1 MKLRCAMGSLTARI
15 MLIIVLAVVVIQM
28 VSFGLVLIVAAKQGR
43 AQMYSFMGADIA
55 FVQQFLG
62 SVPAGERQQWLSK
75 LDRGYYRLMVEPAQ
89 PPLPRCRDSH
99 ADELVHAMHAR
110 VGTAV
115 KVEALCQQE
124 PYDGPRLVLP
134 LDAQQE
140 LVVVFGD
147 RPFAPPPLFI
157 TFGYI
162 IVLCALVMLVAWY
175 AVRQATR
182 PLSQIAAAAGELGR
196 DLHAPPLDESGP
208 AEMGRAAAAFNAMQR
223 AIQQRVAERTQILA
237 SISHDLKTPLT
248 RLRLRAENHVPPEHR
263 ERFAQDI
270 DAMAALIQ
278 DGLDYAE
285 SATLREPRQPLDL
298 RQLCEAM
305 AEDMRDT
312 GLECSVEGGTDSES
326 DGPVRAAPRAL
337 RRALQNLLDNAV
349 RYGQRARIQL
359 REDAE
364 DGAVLILID
373 DDGPG
378 IAPDQ
383 LERVFDPFLRLESS
397 RNRETG
403 GTGLG
408 LTIARNL
415 LRAHGGDVRL
425 ENRSSTLRQA
435 QGPKLG
441 HGGLRAVVRL
451 PRGGVSS

>member
-1 MKLRCAMGSLTARI
+1 MNLRCGMGSLTARI
-15 MLIIVLAVVVIQM
+15 MLIIVAAVVFIQI
-28 VSFGLVLIVAAKQGR
+28 VSFGLVLMVAGKQGR

-55 FVQQFLG
+55 FVQELLG
-62 SVPAGERQQWLSK
+62 TVPAAERAQWLSK
-75 LDRGYYRLMVEPAQ
+75 LDRGYYRLSVVPAQ
-89 PPLPRCRDSH
+89 PPLPRCHDWH
-99 ADELVHAMHAR
+99 ADELVLALHQRAGR
-110 VGTAV
+110 DIQ
-115 KVEALCQQE
+115 VEALCPGAQ
-124 PYDGPRLVLP
+124 DGPRLVLP
-134 LDAQQE
+134 LDAQQD

-162 IVLCALVMLVAWY
+162 VVLCALVMLVAWY

-196 DLHAPPLDESGP
+196 DLHAPPLSEDGP

-270 DAMAALIQ
+270 DAMSALIQ

-285 SATLREPRQPLDL
+285 SAALREPRQPLEL

-312 GLECSVEGGTDSES
+312 GLECSVEASLENELN
-326 DGPVRAAPRAL
+326 GPVRAAPRAL

-359 REDAE
+359 REDGE
-364 DGAVLILID
+364 DAVLILID

-378 IAPDQ
+378 IASDQ

-425 ENRSSTLRQA
+425 ENRATTGS
-435 QGPKLG
+435 G

-451 PRGGVSS
+451 PRGIATG

>member
-1 MKLRCAMGSLTARI
+1 MNLRCAMGSLTARI
-15 MLIIVLAVVVIQM
+15 MTILVLAVVVIQ
-28 VSFGLVLIVAAKQGR
+28 VASFGLVLAVSAKQGR
-43 AQMYSFMGADIA
+43 TQMYAFMSADIA
-55 FVQQFLG
+55 FVQQFL
-62 SVPAGERQQWLSK
+62 SAVPVGERQQWLAK
-75 LDRGYYRLMVEPAQ
+75 LDRGYYRLMVEPAAAA
-89 PPLPRCRDSH
+89 LPRCRDTH
-99 ADELVHAMHAR
+99 ADELVEAMHQR
-110 VGTAV
+110 VGTDV
-115 KVEALCQQE
+115 KVEALCPQE

-140 LVVVFGD
+140 LVVVFGG
-147 RPFAPPPLFI
+147 RPFSPPPI
-157 TFGYI
+157 VVTFGYI
-162 IVLCALVMLVAWY
+162 LVLCLLVMLVAWY

-182 PLSQIAAAAGELGR
+182 PLAQIAAAAGELGR
-196 DLHAPPLDESGP
+196 DLHAPPLDENGP

-270 DAMAALIQ
+270 DAMGALIQ

-285 SATLREPRQPLDL
+285 SAALREPRQTLEL
-298 RQLCEAM
+298 RPLCEAM
-305 AEDMRDT
+305 AEDMRDA
-312 GLECSVEGGTDSES
+312 GQDCSVEEAADS
-326 DGPVRAAPRAL
+326 GAVRAAPRAL

-359 REDAE
+359 REDDDE
-364 DGAVLILID
+364 VLILIE

-383 LERVFDPFLRLESS
+383 LERVFDPFLRLETS
-397 RNRETG
+397 RSRETG

-425 ENRSSTLRQA
+425 ENRAS
-435 QGPKLG
+435 
-441 HGGLRAVVRL
+441 GGLRAVVSL
-451 PRGGVSS
+451 PRGGAG